1 VNRTVI
7 PLLGLILAL
16 PSAVVAAVVTSPS
29 DAAVTVVASAF
40 VGSDGTMI
48 AQDGSWVSS
57 VFVATGPLRTYV
69 ELDDLRQPP
78 KLRRQRTK
86 HRGSGFRQRSEL
98 RRAELPVRGDLAVG
112 NPNSRKL

>member
-7 PLLGLILAL
+7 PLLGLILVL
-16 PSAVVAAVVTSPS
+16 PSAAVAAVVTSPS

-40 VGSDGTMI
+40 IGSDGTII

-57 VFVATGPLRTYV
+57 VFVATDGLY
-69 ELDDLRQPP
+69 ELTLNSTTFVNRPNCVANVQ
-78 KLRRQRTK
+78 
-86 HRGSGFRQRSEL
+86 SIEVSFRQRREL

-112 NPNSRKL
+112 NPDSRRL